1 MKKKIFCIS
10 VIFIM
15 LVNVV
20 FILTGCESKK
30 EIKEVE
36 EIVEN
41 VEQNTQVVDETLVKI
56 NGLEFH
62 MNKETSYKDVKY
74 TIVEEFKESNFGRY
88 IQYNYYP
95 ENSTNLLYFRI
106 FYYANQGND
115 MAIKDLGLN
124 SNIALTDG
132 KTDNIEYKCYVEPRQ
147 DGGTMNCYFVNKNG
161 NTYVFSFISKYDIKE
176 LEEKVI
182 KSIKF

>member
-1 MKKKIFCIS
+1 
-10 VIFIM
+10 M

-74 TIVEEFKESNFGRY
+74 TKCFVE
-88 IQYNYYP
+88 YNA
-95 ENSTNLLYFRI
+95 SW
-106 FYYANQGND
+106 
-115 MAIKDLGLN
+115 LG
-124 SNIALTDG
+124 
-132 KTDNIEYKCYVEPRQ
+132 
-147 DGGTMNCYFVNKNG
+147 
-161 NTYVFSFISKYDIKE
+161 
-176 LEEKVI
+176 EKI
-182 KSIKF
+182 TGQKACW